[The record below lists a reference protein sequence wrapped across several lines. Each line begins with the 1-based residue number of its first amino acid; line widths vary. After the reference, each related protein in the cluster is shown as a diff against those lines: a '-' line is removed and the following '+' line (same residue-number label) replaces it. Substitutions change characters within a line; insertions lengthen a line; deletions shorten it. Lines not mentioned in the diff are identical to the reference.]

1 MGIPETGQMDQG
13 GVQVTGLGDLIG
25 SGGNRSAWCREQD
38 YLPAVSLP
46 VSPIS
51 TSSEYPL
58 GTCSLGALCSS
69 LLQYHMR
76 IHKEERK
83 YLCPDCGYKCKW
95 VNQLKYHMTKHTGES
110 AWFPRARGAPLCPG
124 TPSLPEVVYV
134 LMQIWG
140 AYQFSHQ
147 GSGSVEKPE

>member
-1 MGIPETGQMDQG
+1 MDQG
-13 GVQVTGLGDLIG
+13 GVQATGLGDPIG
-25 SGGNRSAWCREQD
+25 SGGNGSAWCREQD

-46 VSPIS
+46 VHPIS

-58 GTCSLGALCSS
+58 GACSLGALCSS

-110 AWFPRARGAPLCPG
+110 AWFSQARGAPLCPG
-124 TPSLPEVVYV
+124 TPSLPEVVCV
-134 LMQIWG
+134 ITQIWG

-147 GSGSVEKPE
+147 GSTEKPE

>member
-1 MGIPETGQMDQG
+1 MDQG
-13 GVQVTGLGDLIG
+13 GVRVTGLGDPIG
-25 SGGNRSAWCREQD
+25 SGGDGSAWYREQD
-38 YLPAVSLP
+38 YLPGVSLP

-147 GSGSVEKPE
+147 GSGSIKKPE